1 MIRIP
6 LAVARRIDA
15 QLEEGTYANRSE
27 WCRAAIIHRLEE
39 AENRAR

>member
-1 MIRIP
+1 MIRVP
-6 LAVARRIDA
+6 LAVACRVDV
-15 QLEEGTYANRSE
+15 QLEEGTYANRSD